1 MELKFDDKG
10 LIPAIVQDHYTK
22 EVLTLAYMNAETL
35 ALTIAEGRT
44 VFWSRSRQEIWRKGE
59 TSGNVQRVVSI
70 TADCDGDALVVEV
83 VKSGPACH
91 TGAESCFFNQVYL
104 SDELKQFSW
113 QGLYRLIEG
122 RRTDPKPGSYTSYL
136 FEKGKEKILKKVG
149 EECAETIIAAKN
161 GVQED
166 TVGEISDLVY
176 HLMVLMAHENI
187 PLDAVLGELINVFMM
202 MPTFFLV
209 LIVVALFG
217 SGLFNVMVVMG
228 LTSWVGNAKLMRAQA
243 MSLRQRTFVRSAEAI
258 GEGRLLI
265 LFRHVVPN
273 GIFPI
278 IANTTMGIASAIL
291 TESSLAFLGL
301 GDPNVISWGQVIQS
315 GKSYLTNGWWICLF
329 GGLAIIYTVVT
340 FYLIGDGLNRVLSP
354 KLRNLGKEG

>member
-1 MELKFDDKG
+1 MKKTLQKAWTVIRGNTQLKIGLVLLCILLLTALLAPLLAPYAPFFLSDDLVAAPSRTHPLGTDG
-10 LIPAIVQDHYTK
+10 LGRD
-22 EVLTLAYMNAETL
+22 VLSMLIFGARTSLVVGITAAFIAGVIGTLLGGVAGYFG
-35 ALTIAEGRT
+35 GRT
-44 VFWSRSRQEIWRKGE
+44 DS
-59 TSGNVQRVVSI
+59 
-70 TADCDGDALVVEV
+70 
-83 VKSGPACH
+83 
-91 TGAESCFFNQVYL
+91 
-104 SDELKQFSW
+104 
-113 QGLYRLIEG
+113 
-122 RRTDPKPGSYTSYL
+122 
-136 FEKGKEKILKKVG
+136 
-149 EECAETIIAAKN
+149 
-161 GVQED
+161 
-166 TVGEISDLVY
+166 
-176 HLMVLMAHENI
+176 
-187 PLDAVLGELINVFMM
+187 VLGELINIFMM

-243 MSLRQRTFVRSAEAI
+243 MSLRQRTFIRSAEAI
-258 GEGRLLI
+258 GESRLSI
-265 LFRHVVPN
+265 LFRHVIPN

-301 GDPNVISWGQVIQS
+301 GDPNIISWGQVIQS

-354 KLRNLGKEG
+354 KLRDLGKEG

>member
-1 MELKFDDKG
+1 MKQTLCRTWAVVQKNTQLKVG
-10 LIPAIVQDHYTK
+10 L
-22 EVLTLAYMNAETL
+22 VLLCIL
-35 ALTIAEGRT
+35 LFVALFAPIL
-44 VFWSRSRQEIWRKGE
+44 SPY
-59 TSGNVQRVVSI
+59 
-70 TADCDGDALVVEV
+70 D
-83 VKSGPACH
+83 PH
-91 TGAESCFFNQVYL
+91 YL
-104 SDELKQFSW
+104 SNELVEGPSSLHILGTD
-113 QGLYRLIEG
+113 GLGRDVLSMLIYG
-122 RRTDPKPGSYTSYL
+122 TRTSLIVGVTAAFIAGIIGTL
-136 FEKGKEKILKKVG
+136 LGGIAGFFGGK
-149 EECAETIIAAKN
+149 T
-161 GVQED
+161 
-166 TVGEISDLVY
+166 
-176 HLMVLMAHENI
+176 
-187 PLDAVLGELINVFMM
+187 DAVLGEFINVFMM

-243 MSLRQRTFVRSAEAI
+243 MSLRQRTFIKSAESI
-258 GEGRLLI
+258 GESRLAI
-265 LFRHVVPN
+265 PFRHVIPN

-340 FYLIGDGLNRVLSP
+340 FYLVGDGLNRVLSP

>member
-1 MELKFDDKG
+1 MKKTLQKAWTVIRGNTQLKIGLVLLCILLLTALLAPLLAPYAPFFLSDDLVAAPSRTHPLGTDG
-10 LIPAIVQDHYTK
+10 LGRD
-22 EVLTLAYMNAETL
+22 VLSMLIFGARTSLVVGITAAFIAGVIGTLLGGVAGYFG
-35 ALTIAEGRT
+35 GRT
-44 VFWSRSRQEIWRKGE
+44 
-59 TSGNVQRVVSI
+59 
-70 TADCDGDALVVEV
+70 
-83 VKSGPACH
+83 
-91 TGAESCFFNQVYL
+91 
-104 SDELKQFSW
+104 
-113 QGLYRLIEG
+113 
-122 RRTDPKPGSYTSYL
+122 
-136 FEKGKEKILKKVG
+136 
-149 EECAETIIAAKN
+149 
-161 GVQED
+161 
-166 TVGEISDLVY
+166 
-176 HLMVLMAHENI
+176 
-187 PLDAVLGELINVFMM
+187 DAVLGELINIFMM

-243 MSLRQRTFVRSAEAI
+243 MSLRQRTFIRSAEAI
-258 GEGRLLI
+258 GESRLSI
-265 LFRHVVPN
+265 LFRHVIPN

-301 GDPNVISWGQVIQS
+301 GDPKIISWGQLIQS

-354 KLRNLGKEG
+354 KLRDLGKEG

>member
-1 MELKFDDKG
+1 MKQTLKRAWTVTLGNPQLKIG
-10 LIPAIVQDHYTK
+10 L
-22 EVLTLAYMNAETL
+22 VLLCIL
-35 ALTIAEGRT
+35 LLVALFAPVIAPYDPY
-44 VFWSRSRQEIWRKGE
+44 FM
-59 TSGNVQRVVSI
+59 
-70 TADCDGDALVVEV
+70 
-83 VKSGPACH
+83 
-91 TGAESCFFNQVYL
+91 
-104 SDELKQFSW
+104 SDELVEAPSALHPLGTD
-113 QGLYRLIEG
+113 GLGRDILSMLIFG
-122 RRTDPKPGSYTSYL
+122 TRTSLVVGVTAAFIAGIIGTLIGGVAGY
-136 FEKGKEKILKKVG
+136 FGGKV
-149 EECAETIIAAKN
+149 
-161 GVQED
+161 
-166 TVGEISDLVY
+166 
-176 HLMVLMAHENI
+176 
-187 PLDAVLGELINVFMM
+187 DAVLGELINVFMM

-228 LTSWVGNAKLMRAQA
+228 LTSWVSNAKLMRAQA

-258 GEGRLLI
+258 GEGRLRI
-265 LFRHVVPN
+265 LFRHVIPN

>member
-1 MELKFDDKG
+1 MKQTLKRAWTVTLGNPQLKIG
-10 LIPAIVQDHYTK
+10 L
-22 EVLTLAYMNAETL
+22 VLLCILLLVALLAPV
-35 ALTIAEGRT
+35 IAPYDPY
-44 VFWSRSRQEIWRKGE
+44 FM
-59 TSGNVQRVVSI
+59 
-70 TADCDGDALVVEV
+70 
-83 VKSGPACH
+83 
-91 TGAESCFFNQVYL
+91 
-104 SDELKQFSW
+104 SDELVEAPSGIHPLGTD
-113 QGLYRLIEG
+113 GLGRDILSMLIFG
-122 RRTDPKPGSYTSYL
+122 TRTSLVVGVTAAFIAGILGTRIGGVAGY
-136 FEKGKEKILKKVG
+136 FGGKV
-149 EECAETIIAAKN
+149 
-161 GVQED
+161 
-166 TVGEISDLVY
+166 
-176 HLMVLMAHENI
+176 
-187 PLDAVLGELINVFMM
+187 DAVLGELINVFMM

-228 LTSWVGNAKLMRAQA
+228 LTSWVSNAKLMRAQA

-265 LFRHVVPN
+265 LFRHVIPN

-340 FYLIGDGLNRVLSP
+340 FYLIGVGLNRVLSP

>member
-1 MELKFDDKG
+1 MKQTLKRAWTVTLGNPQLKIG
-10 LIPAIVQDHYTK
+10 L
-22 EVLTLAYMNAETL
+22 VLLCIL
-35 ALTIAEGRT
+35 LLVALFAPVIAPYDPY
-44 VFWSRSRQEIWRKGE
+44 FM
-59 TSGNVQRVVSI
+59 
-70 TADCDGDALVVEV
+70 
-83 VKSGPACH
+83 
-91 TGAESCFFNQVYL
+91 
-104 SDELKQFSW
+104 SDELVEAPSALHPLGTD
-113 QGLYRLIEG
+113 GLGRDILSMLIFG
-122 RRTDPKPGSYTSYL
+122 TRTSLVVGVTAAFIAGIIGTLIGGVAGY
-136 FEKGKEKILKKVG
+136 FGGKV
-149 EECAETIIAAKN
+149 
-161 GVQED
+161 
-166 TVGEISDLVY
+166 
-176 HLMVLMAHENI
+176 
-187 PLDAVLGELINVFMM
+187 DAVLGELINVFMM

-258 GEGRLLI
+258 GVGRLLI

>member
-1 MELKFDDKG
+1 MKQTLKRAWTVTLGNPQLKIG
-10 LIPAIVQDHYTK
+10 L
-22 EVLTLAYMNAETL
+22 VLLCIL
-35 ALTIAEGRT
+35 LLVALFAPVIAPYDPY
-44 VFWSRSRQEIWRKGE
+44 FM
-59 TSGNVQRVVSI
+59 
-70 TADCDGDALVVEV
+70 
-83 VKSGPACH
+83 
-91 TGAESCFFNQVYL
+91 
-104 SDELKQFSW
+104 SDELVEAPSALHPLGTD
-113 QGLYRLIEG
+113 GLGRDILSMLIFG
-122 RRTDPKPGSYTSYL
+122 TRTSLVVGVTAAFIAGIIGTLIGGVAGY
-136 FEKGKEKILKKVG
+136 FGGKV
-149 EECAETIIAAKN
+149 
-161 GVQED
+161 
-166 TVGEISDLVY
+166 
-176 HLMVLMAHENI
+176 
-187 PLDAVLGELINVFMM
+187 DAVLGELINVFMM

-228 LTSWVGNAKLMRAQA
+228 LTSWVSNAKLMRAQA

-258 GEGRLLI
+258 GEGRLLF

>member
-1 MELKFDDKG
+1 MKQTLKRAWTVTLGNPQLKIG
-10 LIPAIVQDHYTK
+10 L
-22 EVLTLAYMNAETL
+22 VLLCIL
-35 ALTIAEGRT
+35 LLVALFAPVIAPYDPY
-44 VFWSRSRQEIWRKGE
+44 FM
-59 TSGNVQRVVSI
+59 
-70 TADCDGDALVVEV
+70 
-83 VKSGPACH
+83 
-91 TGAESCFFNQVYL
+91 
-104 SDELKQFSW
+104 SDELVEAPSALHPLGTD
-113 QGLYRLIEG
+113 GLGRDILSMLIFG
-122 RRTDPKPGSYTSYL
+122 TRTSLVVGVTAAFIAGIIGTLIGGVAGY
-136 FEKGKEKILKKVG
+136 FGGKV
-149 EECAETIIAAKN
+149 
-161 GVQED
+161 
-166 TVGEISDLVY
+166 
-176 HLMVLMAHENI
+176 
-187 PLDAVLGELINVFMM
+187 DAVLGELINVFMM

-228 LTSWVGNAKLMRAQA
+228 LTSWVSNAKLMRAQA

-354 KLRNLGKEG
+354 KPRNLGKEG

>member
-1 MELKFDDKG
+1 MKQTLKRAWTVTLGNPQLKIG
-10 LIPAIVQDHYTK
+10 L
-22 EVLTLAYMNAETL
+22 VLLCIL
-35 ALTIAEGRT
+35 LLVALFAPVIAPYDPY
-44 VFWSRSRQEIWRKGE
+44 FM
-59 TSGNVQRVVSI
+59 
-70 TADCDGDALVVEV
+70 
-83 VKSGPACH
+83 
-91 TGAESCFFNQVYL
+91 
-104 SDELKQFSW
+104 SDELVEAPSALHPLGTD
-113 QGLYRLIEG
+113 GLGRDILSMLIFG
-122 RRTDPKPGSYTSYL
+122 TRTSLVVGVTAAFIAGIIGTLIGGVAGY
-136 FEKGKEKILKKVG
+136 FGGKVD
-149 EECAETIIAAKN
+149 
-161 GVQED
+161 V
-166 TVGEISDLVY
+166 
-176 HLMVLMAHENI
+176 
-187 PLDAVLGELINVFMM
+187 VLGELINVFMM

-265 LFRHVVPN
+265 LFRHVIPN

>member
-1 MELKFDDKG
+1 MLC
-10 LIPAIVQDHYTK
+10 
-22 EVLTLAYMNAETL
+22 VLLLVALLAPVL
-35 ALTIAEGRT
+35 APYDPY
-44 VFWSRSRQEIWRKGE
+44 FM
-59 TSGNVQRVVSI
+59 
-70 TADCDGDALVVEV
+70 
-83 VKSGPACH
+83 
-91 TGAESCFFNQVYL
+91 
-104 SDELKQFSW
+104 SDELVEAPS
-113 QGLYRLIEG
+113 GLHPLGTNGLGQDVLSMLIFG
-122 RRTDPKPGSYTSYL
+122 TRTSL
-136 FEKGKEKILKKVG
+136 LVG
-149 EECAETIIAAKN
+149 VTAAFIAGIIGTLLG
-161 GVQED
+161 GVAGYFGGV
-166 TVGEISDLVY
+166 T
-176 HLMVLMAHENI
+176 
-187 PLDAVLGELINVFMM
+187 DAILGELINVFMM

-258 GEGRLLI
+258 GESRLSI

-340 FYLIGDGLNRVLSP
+340 FYLVGDGLNRVLSP
-354 KLRNLGKEG
+354 KLRNLGKE

>member
-1 MELKFDDKG
+1 MKQTLKRAWTVTLGNPQLKIG
-10 LIPAIVQDHYTK
+10 L
-22 EVLTLAYMNAETL
+22 VLLCIL
-35 ALTIAEGRT
+35 LLVALFAPVIAPYDPY
-44 VFWSRSRQEIWRKGE
+44 FM
-59 TSGNVQRVVSI
+59 
-70 TADCDGDALVVEV
+70 
-83 VKSGPACH
+83 
-91 TGAESCFFNQVYL
+91 
-104 SDELKQFSW
+104 SDELVEAPSALHPLGTD
-113 QGLYRLIEG
+113 GLGRDILSMLIFG
-122 RRTDPKPGSYTSYL
+122 TRTSLVVGVTAAFIAGILGTLIGGVAGY
-136 FEKGKEKILKKVG
+136 FGGKV
-149 EECAETIIAAKN
+149 
-161 GVQED
+161 
-166 TVGEISDLVY
+166 
-176 HLMVLMAHENI
+176 
-187 PLDAVLGELINVFMM
+187 DAVLGELINVFMM

-228 LTSWVGNAKLMRAQA
+228 LTSWVSNAKLMRAQA

>member
-1 MELKFDDKG
+1 MKQTLKRAWTVTLGNPQLKIG
-10 LIPAIVQDHYTK
+10 L
-22 EVLTLAYMNAETL
+22 VLLCIL
-35 ALTIAEGRT
+35 LLVALFAPVIAPYDPY
-44 VFWSRSRQEIWRKGE
+44 FM
-59 TSGNVQRVVSI
+59 
-70 TADCDGDALVVEV
+70 
-83 VKSGPACH
+83 
-91 TGAESCFFNQVYL
+91 
-104 SDELKQFSW
+104 SDELVEAPSALHPLGTD
-113 QGLYRLIEG
+113 GLGRDILSMLIFG
-122 RRTDPKPGSYTSYL
+122 TRTSLVVGVTAAFIAGIIGTLIGGVAGY
-136 FEKGKEKILKKVG
+136 FGGKV
-149 EECAETIIAAKN
+149 
-161 GVQED
+161 
-166 TVGEISDLVY
+166 
-176 HLMVLMAHENI
+176 
-187 PLDAVLGELINVFMM
+187 DAVLGVLINVFMM

-228 LTSWVGNAKLMRAQA
+228 LTSWVSNAKLMRAQA

>member
-1 MELKFDDKG
+1 MKKTLQKAWTVIRGNTQLKIGLVLLCILLLTALLAPLLAPYAPFFLSDDLVAAPSRTHPLGTDG
-10 LIPAIVQDHYTK
+10 LGRD
-22 EVLTLAYMNAETL
+22 VLSMLIFGARTSLVVGITAAFIAGVIGTLLGGVAGYFG
-35 ALTIAEGRT
+35 GRT
-44 VFWSRSRQEIWRKGE
+44 
-59 TSGNVQRVVSI
+59 
-70 TADCDGDALVVEV
+70 
-83 VKSGPACH
+83 
-91 TGAESCFFNQVYL
+91 
-104 SDELKQFSW
+104 
-113 QGLYRLIEG
+113 
-122 RRTDPKPGSYTSYL
+122 
-136 FEKGKEKILKKVG
+136 
-149 EECAETIIAAKN
+149 
-161 GVQED
+161 
-166 TVGEISDLVY
+166 
-176 HLMVLMAHENI
+176 
-187 PLDAVLGELINVFMM
+187 DAVLGELINIFMM

-243 MSLRQRTFVRSAEAI
+243 MSLRQRTFIRSAEAI
-258 GEGRLLI
+258 GESRLSI
-265 LFRHVVPN
+265 LFRHVIPN

-301 GDPNVISWGQVIQS
+301 GDPNIISWGQVIQS

-354 KLRNLGKEG
+354 KLRDLGKEGS

>member
-1 MELKFDDKG
+1 MKKTLQKAWTVIRGNTQLKIGLVLLCILLLTALLAPLLAPYAPFFLSDDLVAAPSRTHPLGTDG
-10 LIPAIVQDHYTK
+10 LGRD
-22 EVLTLAYMNAETL
+22 VLSMLIFGARTSVVVGITAAFIAGVIGTLLGGVAGYFG
-35 ALTIAEGRT
+35 GRT
-44 VFWSRSRQEIWRKGE
+44 
-59 TSGNVQRVVSI
+59 
-70 TADCDGDALVVEV
+70 
-83 VKSGPACH
+83 
-91 TGAESCFFNQVYL
+91 
-104 SDELKQFSW
+104 
-113 QGLYRLIEG
+113 
-122 RRTDPKPGSYTSYL
+122 
-136 FEKGKEKILKKVG
+136 
-149 EECAETIIAAKN
+149 
-161 GVQED
+161 
-166 TVGEISDLVY
+166 
-176 HLMVLMAHENI
+176 
-187 PLDAVLGELINVFMM
+187 DAVLGELINIFMM

-243 MSLRQRTFVRSAEAI
+243 MSLRQRTFIRSAEAI
-258 GEGRLLI
+258 GESRLSI
-265 LFRHVVPN
+265 LFRHVIPN

-301 GDPNVISWGQVIQS
+301 GDPNIISWGQVIQS

-354 KLRNLGKEG
+354 KLRDLGKEG

>member
-1 MELKFDDKG
+1 MKNALQKTWAVIRRNTQLKVG
-10 LIPAIVQDHYTK
+10 LILLCILLLVALLAP
-22 EVLTLAYMNAETL
+22 VLSPYDPYFM
-35 ALTIAEGRT
+35 
-44 VFWSRSRQEIWRKGE
+44 
-59 TSGNVQRVVSI
+59 
-70 TADCDGDALVVEV
+70 
-83 VKSGPACH
+83 
-91 TGAESCFFNQVYL
+91 
-104 SDELKQFSW
+104 SDELVDAPS
-113 QGLYRLIEG
+113 GLHILGTDGLGRDVLSMLIYG
-122 RRTDPKPGSYTSYL
+122 TRTSLVVGVTAAFIAGIIGTLLGGVAGY
-136 FEKGKEKILKKVG
+136 FGGK
-149 EECAETIIAAKN
+149 T
-161 GVQED
+161 
-166 TVGEISDLVY
+166 
-176 HLMVLMAHENI
+176 
-187 PLDAVLGELINVFMM
+187 DAVLGELINVFMM

-243 MSLRQRTFVRSAEAI
+243 MSLRQRTFIKSAESI
-258 GEGRLLI
+258 GESRFSI
-265 LFRHVVPN
+265 LFRHVIPN

-340 FYLIGDGLNRVLSP
+340 FYLVGDGLNRVLSP